1 MITHDNST
9 TSNFII
15 KSVVELALVYNLLLG
30 PLLWLSLELIFNSY
44 PFPRKHFIFPILLV
58 TILFSCNSSIYIKI
72 IVYHKLIE
80 SPYQLVHWD
89 RLQDYLFMSLSV
101 ILLVVSFVSGR
112 LLFVRWKQTKLK
124 EKEDIIEVAL
134 IDRIVGSRG
143 NKNYT
148 VTNSP

>member
-1 MITHDNST
+1 MQFKYLYKN
-9 TSNFII
+9 
-15 KSVVELALVYNLLLG
+15 
-30 PLLWLSLELIFNSY
+30 
-44 PFPRKHFIFPILLV
+44 
-58 TILFSCNSSIYIKI
+58 

-89 RLQDYLFMSLSV
+89 RIQDYLFMSLSV

-112 LLFVRWKQTKLK
+112 LLFVRWKQRKLK

-134 IDRIVGSRG
+134 IDRIVGSGG